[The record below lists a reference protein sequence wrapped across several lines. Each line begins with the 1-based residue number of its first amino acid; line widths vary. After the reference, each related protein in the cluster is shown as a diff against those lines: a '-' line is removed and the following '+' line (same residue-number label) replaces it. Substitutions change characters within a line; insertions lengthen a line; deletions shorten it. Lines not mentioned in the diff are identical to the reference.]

1 MAGQMIAF
9 PDNHQRSAAC
19 LDVGRRRF
27 GTDESPEGL
36 QPRSGLRTAT
46 ELPSPGGTEHLETP
60 TLQSAVEDLNLFNEQ
75 IYRQNLALRQEVDQ
89 VSMFEE
95 IVGTSPSLHGVLS
108 RLIKVAPTDST
119 VLITGE
125 TGTGKELIARA
136 IHKKSQR
143 SQRAFISVNCAAL
156 APSLIFSEMF
166 GHEKGA
172 FTGATQRRLGR
183 FELANGG
190 TIFLDEVGE
199 LPADTQVGLLRVLQE
214 REFERV
220 GGTRSVQVD
229 VRVIAA
235 TNRNLDSAVANMTFR
250 PDLYYR
256 LNVFPIQVP
265 PLRARKDDL
274 LLLMEYFIHRFGKKL
289 GKKFSRIDRQT
300 LELFQSY
307 EWPGNIRELQN
318 VVERSVILSC
328 DEVFSVDEA
337 WLHMNGRRTGLRD
350 PISKCTVPESNSER
364 QIIEATLSETRG
376 RISGPNGAAARLQ
389 ISPST
394 LDRMIRKLN
403 IQKKRFKYALFQPSG
418 QIPMP
423 TFP

>member
-1 MAGQMIAF
+1 
-9 PDNHQRSAAC
+9 
-19 LDVGRRRF
+19 
-27 GTDESPEGL
+27 
-36 QPRSGLRTAT
+36 
-46 ELPSPGGTEHLETP
+46 
-60 TLQSAVEDLNLFNEQ
+60 
-75 IYRQNLALRQEVDQ
+75 
-89 VSMFEE
+89 MFEE
-95 IVGTSPSLHGVLS
+95 IVGTSPSLQGVLS
-108 RLIKVAPTDST
+108 RVIKVAPTDST

-156 APSLIFSEMF
+156 APSLILSELF

-220 GGTRSVQVD
+220 GGTRSVQID

-235 TNRNLDSAVANMTFR
+235 TNRNLDAAVANMTFR

-265 PLRARKDDL
+265 PLRARENDL
-274 LLLMEYFIHRFGKKL
+274 LLLMEYFIHRFGRKL
-289 GKKFSRIDRQT
+289 GKKFSRVDRQT

-337 WLHMNGRRTGLRD
+337 WLHMNGRRTGSQD
-350 PISKCTVPESNSER
+350 PISKCEVPASNSER
-364 QIIEATLSETRG
+364 QIIEETLSETKG
-376 RISGPNGAAARLQ
+376 RISGANGAAARLQ
-389 ISPST
+389 VSPST
-394 LDRMIRKLN
+394 LDRTIRKLN
-403 IQKKRFKYALFQPSG
+403 IQKRRFKYPNVLL
-418 QIPMP
+418 
-423 TFP
+423 